1 MKTAKIFQSKS
12 KVTVA
17 FMLAAII
24 AVGFITLS
32 TSTNSDERLL
42 TQQNVSTSFFDQM
55 EDATKAYNLLKE
67 ISVEKARLEKEK
79 AELKDEMIKA
89 KQWRDKD
96 QGMVVGVTFQVPQGL
111 PEITTVRSKINSID
125 LKIAALKES
134 GKALATKYGI
144 DIQKVADDQELL
156 SCK

>member
-12 KVTVA
+12 KVTTIFV
-17 FMLAAII
+17 LAAII

-32 TSTNSDERLL
+32 ESTNSDERLL

-67 ISVEKARLEKEK
+67 ICMEKARLEKER
-79 AELKDEMIKA
+79 ADLNNEIAKA
-89 KQWRDKD
+89 KQDRDKNR
-96 QGMVVGVTFQVPQGL
+96 GMVAGVTFPMPQDL
-111 PEITTVRSKINSID
+111 PEISLMESKIKRID
-125 LKIAALKES
+125 LKIAALNES
-134 GKALATKYGI
+134 GKAIASKYGI
-144 DIQKVADDQELL
+144 DIKKEAGCQEFL

>member
-12 KVTVA
+12 KVTAIFV
-17 FMLAAII
+17 LAAII

-32 TSTNSDERLL
+32 ESTNSDERLL

-67 ISVEKARLEKEK
+67 ISLEKARLEKER
-79 AELKDEMIKA
+79 AELKNEMIKA

-144 DIQKVADDQELL
+144 DIQKVTDDQELL